1 MILELCKGVHCVDLG
16 ESFQTHIYLQNLAS
30 IQPRT
35 SPLKFAGDPGG
46 HELGPRIHYSFAW
59 YRAAARAGGKDDRAA
74 QAATTHAAKRAL
86 PPKHSLSVAVSGG
99 DSEHAAELGL
109 ISSERGVVG

>member
-1 MILELCKGVHCVDLG
+1 M
-16 ESFQTHIYLQNLAS
+16 AS
-30 IQPRT
+30 IEPRT
-35 SPLKFAGDPGG
+35 SPLKFAGDPRG
-46 HELGPRIHYSFAW
+46 HELGPHYSFAW

-74 QAATTHAAKRAL
+74 QAATTHAARRAL

>member
-1 MILELCKGVHCVDLG
+1 MSLFSIFFANRWLIPT
-16 ESFQTHIYLQNLAS
+16 SIYFQNLAS

-46 HELGPRIHYSFAW
+46 HELGPHYSFAW

-74 QAATTHAAKRAL
+74 QAATTHAVGSGKLEGSFSSVWTPNFASKYAL
-86 PPKHSLSVAVSGG
+86 
-99 DSEHAAELGL
+99 E
-109 ISSERGVVG
+109 SSRRDLHDALLCTVL

>member
-1 MILELCKGVHCVDLG
+1 MYSAQEVLLERIRAEL
-16 ESFQTHIYLQNLAS
+16 
-30 IQPRT
+30 R
-35 SPLKFAGDPGG
+35 GDHDTAHQREALMDG
-46 HELGPRIHYSFAW
+46 